1 MEHIIY
7 RNADNGYTV
16 LNLVSGEAEITCV
29 GIFSAIAEGENI
41 EASGDYTDHPTY
53 GKQFKVESF
62 EEKAPED
69 EEAIERYLGSGAI
82 RGIGLA
88 LAARIV
94 RRFKADTF
102 RIIEEEPERLAEVKG
117 ISERKAM
124 EIADQV
130 NEKRDLRQAMI
141 FLQQYGITMNLAVKV
156 YQQYGQE
163 VYGIIRENPYRLAD
177 DIEGVGFRTAD
188 EIAVRVGIRM
198 DSDFRIRSGI
208 LYVLLQASTEGHTY
222 LPEEELTRRTGQ
234 LLEVGEEQIEKQYI
248 LEDSTE
254 VADSTP
260 DSVYSRRLLDLASP
274 IQFPYNSIVKGYINR
289 YTNSRYGTISRILGM
304 SQYYFPI
311 IEEELLREG
320 LPVELRALPI
330 IESALSPTAVS
341 PMGAVGLWQFMPTT
355 GKSYGLEIN
364 SLVDERRD
372 PYRAT
377 QAACRYLKDLFAIY
391 NDWSLAIAAYNCGP
405 GNVNKAIARS
415 GGKNFWEIYDY
426 LPRETRGYVPAFIGA
441 SYAYAYHRQHGIEP
455 TEAPIPLSV
464 DTVRINKLM
473 HLGQISS
480 TIDLPI
486 ETLRQL
492 NPQYKLDIIP
502 ATTKP
507 YTLVLPQRY
516 VMQYIAHEPEIQ
528 AKDSMYLK
536 EYINPAN
543 IDKKRQERS
552 GSVYVVKKGDTLGAI
567 ARRYRVTTAQIMRWN
582 KLKSAHK
589 LRIGQR
595 LRIEGR

>member
-1 MEHIIY
+1 MRTLLTILLLLAVAVPASALD
-7 RNADNGYTV
+7 RRPRKKDKKKNKT
-16 LNLVSGEAEITCV
+16 EAVVTPPAAPV
-29 GIFSAIAEGENI
+29 AEQQ
-41 EASGDYTDHPTY
+41 A
-53 GKQFKVESF
+53 
-62 EEKAPED
+62 APEP
-69 EEAIERYLGSGAI
+69 
-82 RGIGLA
+82 
-88 LAARIV
+88 
-94 RRFKADTF
+94 
-102 RIIEEEPERLAEVKG
+102 EEPELPDPAEVQYDDMTLG
-117 ISERKAM
+117 LTAEQADSLVAVWRERQCG
-124 EIADQV
+124 DS
-130 NEKRDLRQAMI
+130 
-141 FLQQYGITMNLAVKV
+141 
-156 YQQYGQE
+156 YQE
-163 VYGIIRENPYRLAD
+163 FFDN
-177 DIEGVGFRTAD
+177 
-188 EIAVRVGIRM
+188 
-198 DSDFRIRSGI
+198 
-208 LYVLLQASTEGHTY
+208 
-222 LPEEELTRRTGQ
+222 
-234 LLEVGEEQIEKQYI
+234 YI
-248 LEDSTE
+248 LVDSTAE
-254 VADSTP
+254 STTP
-260 DSVYSRRLLDLASP
+260 DSVYIQRLRALVSP
-274 IQFPYNSIVKGYINR
+274 IQLPYNSIVRGYINR
-289 YTNSRYGTISRILGM
+289 YTDSRYGTISRILGM
-304 SQYYFPI
+304 SQYYFPL
-311 IEEELLREG
+311 IEDELLKEE

-330 IESALSPTAVS
+330 IESALSTTAVS
-341 PMGAVGLWQFMPTT
+341 PMGAVGLWQFMPST
-355 GKSYGLEIN
+355 GKSYGLEVN

-372 PYRAT
+372 PVRST
-377 QAACRYLKDLFAIY
+377 QAACRYLKDLYAIY

-473 HLGQISS
+473 HLEQISS

>member
-1 MEHIIY
+1 MRTLLTILLLLAVAVPASALD
-7 RNADNGYTV
+7 RRPRKKDKKKNKT
-16 LNLVSGEAEITCV
+16 EAVVTPPAAPV
-29 GIFSAIAEGENI
+29 AEQQ
-41 EASGDYTDHPTY
+41 A
-53 GKQFKVESF
+53 
-62 EEKAPED
+62 APEP
-69 EEAIERYLGSGAI
+69 
-82 RGIGLA
+82 
-88 LAARIV
+88 
-94 RRFKADTF
+94 
-102 RIIEEEPERLAEVKG
+102 EEPELPDPAEVQYDDMTLG
-117 ISERKAM
+117 LTAEQADSLVAVWRERQCG
-124 EIADQV
+124 DS
-130 NEKRDLRQAMI
+130 
-141 FLQQYGITMNLAVKV
+141 
-156 YQQYGQE
+156 YQE
-163 VYGIIRENPYRLAD
+163 FFDN
-177 DIEGVGFRTAD
+177 
-188 EIAVRVGIRM
+188 
-198 DSDFRIRSGI
+198 
-208 LYVLLQASTEGHTY
+208 
-222 LPEEELTRRTGQ
+222 
-234 LLEVGEEQIEKQYI
+234 YI
-248 LEDSTE
+248 LVDSTAE
-254 VADSTP
+254 STTP
-260 DSVYSRRLLDLASP
+260 DSVYIQRLRALVSP
-274 IQFPYNSIVKGYINR
+274 IQLPYNNIVRGYINR
-289 YTNSRYGTISRILGM
+289 YTDSRYGTISRILGM
-304 SQYYFPI
+304 SQYYFPL
-311 IEEELLREG
+311 IEDELLKEE

-330 IESALSPTAVS
+330 IESALSTTAVS
-341 PMGAVGLWQFMPTT
+341 PMGAVGLWQFMPST
-355 GKSYGLEIN
+355 GKSYGLEVN

-372 PYRAT
+372 PVRST
-377 QAACRYLKDLFAIY
+377 QAACRYLKDLYAIY

>member
-1 MEHIIY
+1 MRTLLTILLLLAVAVPASALD
-7 RNADNGYTV
+7 RRPRKKDKKKNKT
-16 LNLVSGEAEITCV
+16 EAVVTPPAAPV
-29 GIFSAIAEGENI
+29 AEQQ
-41 EASGDYTDHPTY
+41 A
-53 GKQFKVESF
+53 
-62 EEKAPED
+62 APEP
-69 EEAIERYLGSGAI
+69 
-82 RGIGLA
+82 
-88 LAARIV
+88 
-94 RRFKADTF
+94 
-102 RIIEEEPERLAEVKG
+102 EEPELPDPAEVQYDDMTLG
-117 ISERKAM
+117 LTAEQADSLVAVWRERQCG
-124 EIADQV
+124 DS
-130 NEKRDLRQAMI
+130 
-141 FLQQYGITMNLAVKV
+141 
-156 YQQYGQE
+156 YQE
-163 VYGIIRENPYRLAD
+163 FFDN
-177 DIEGVGFRTAD
+177 
-188 EIAVRVGIRM
+188 
-198 DSDFRIRSGI
+198 
-208 LYVLLQASTEGHTY
+208 
-222 LPEEELTRRTGQ
+222 
-234 LLEVGEEQIEKQYI
+234 YI
-248 LEDSTE
+248 LVDSTAE
-254 VADSTP
+254 STTP
-260 DSVYSRRLLDLASP
+260 DSVYIQRLRALVSP
-274 IQFPYNSIVKGYINR
+274 IQLPYNSIVRGYINR
-289 YTNSRYGTISRILGM
+289 YTDSRYGTISRILGM
-304 SQYYFPI
+304 SQYYFPL
-311 IEEELLREG
+311 IEDELLKEE

-330 IESALSPTAVS
+330 IESALSTTAVS
-341 PMGAVGLWQFMPTT
+341 PMGAVGLWQFMPST
-355 GKSYGLEIN
+355 GKSYGLEVN

-372 PYRAT
+372 PVRST
-377 QAACRYLKDLFAIY
+377 QAACRYLKDLYAIY

-405 GNVNKAIARS
+405 GNVNKAIARP

>member
-1 MEHIIY
+1 MRTLLTILLLLAVAVPASALD
-7 RNADNGYTV
+7 RRPRKKDKKKNKT
-16 LNLVSGEAEITCV
+16 EAVVTPPTAPV
-29 GIFSAIAEGENI
+29 AEQQ
-41 EASGDYTDHPTY
+41 A
-53 GKQFKVESF
+53 
-62 EEKAPED
+62 APEP
-69 EEAIERYLGSGAI
+69 
-82 RGIGLA
+82 
-88 LAARIV
+88 
-94 RRFKADTF
+94 
-102 RIIEEEPERLAEVKG
+102 EEPELPDPAEVQYDDMTLG
-117 ISERKAM
+117 LSAEQADSLVAVWRERQCG
-124 EIADQV
+124 DS
-130 NEKRDLRQAMI
+130 
-141 FLQQYGITMNLAVKV
+141 
-156 YQQYGQE
+156 YQE
-163 VYGIIRENPYRLAD
+163 FFDN
-177 DIEGVGFRTAD
+177 
-188 EIAVRVGIRM
+188 
-198 DSDFRIRSGI
+198 
-208 LYVLLQASTEGHTY
+208 
-222 LPEEELTRRTGQ
+222 
-234 LLEVGEEQIEKQYI
+234 YI
-248 LEDSTE
+248 LVDSTAE
-254 VADSTP
+254 STTP
-260 DSVYSRRLLDLASP
+260 DSVYIQRLRALVSP
-274 IQFPYNSIVKGYINR
+274 IQLPYNNIVRGYINR
-289 YTNSRYGTISRILGM
+289 YTDSRYGTISRILGM
-304 SQYYFPI
+304 SQYYFPL
-311 IEEELLREG
+311 IEDELLKEG

-330 IESALSPTAVS
+330 IESALSTTAVS
-341 PMGAVGLWQFMPTT
+341 PMGAVGLWQFMPST
-355 GKSYGLEIN
+355 GKSYGLEVN

-372 PYRAT
+372 PVRST
-377 QAACRYLKDLFAIY
+377 QAACRYLKDLYAIY

-415 GGKNFWEIYDY
+415 GSKNFWEIYDY

-582 KLKSAHK
+582 NLKSAHK

>member
-1 MEHIIY
+1 
-7 RNADNGYTV
+7 
-16 LNLVSGEAEITCV
+16 
-29 GIFSAIAEGENI
+29 
-41 EASGDYTDHPTY
+41 
-53 GKQFKVESF
+53 
-62 EEKAPED
+62 
-69 EEAIERYLGSGAI
+69 
-82 RGIGLA
+82 
-88 LAARIV
+88 
-94 RRFKADTF
+94 
-102 RIIEEEPERLAEVKG
+102 
-117 ISERKAM
+117 
-124 EIADQV
+124 
-130 NEKRDLRQAMI
+130 
-141 FLQQYGITMNLAVKV
+141 
-156 YQQYGQE
+156 
-163 VYGIIRENPYRLAD
+163 
-177 DIEGVGFRTAD
+177 
-188 EIAVRVGIRM
+188 
-198 DSDFRIRSGI
+198 
-208 LYVLLQASTEGHTY
+208 
-222 LPEEELTRRTGQ
+222 
-234 LLEVGEEQIEKQYI
+234 
-248 LEDSTE
+248 
-254 VADSTP
+254 
-260 DSVYSRRLLDLASP
+260 
-274 IQFPYNSIVKGYINR
+274 
-289 YTNSRYGTISRILGM
+289 
-304 SQYYFPI
+304 
-311 IEEELLREG
+311 
-320 LPVELRALPI
+320 
-330 IESALSPTAVS
+330 
-341 PMGAVGLWQFMPTT
+341 MPT
-355 GKSYGLEIN
+355 
-364 SLVDERRD
+364 
-372 PYRAT
+372 
-377 QAACRYLKDLFAIY
+377 
-391 NDWSLAIAAYNCGP
+391 
-405 GNVNKAIARS
+405 
-415 GGKNFWEIYDY
+415 
-426 LPRETRGYVPAFIGA
+426 FIGA

>member
-1 MEHIIY
+1 MKKLLTIALLLAVAASASALDRSPRKKKRDKKAKTE
-7 RNADNGYTV
+7 TV
-16 LNLVSGEAEITCV
+16 VPAPVPEAEPVPVPEPEPAPAEEPVVNDMTL
-29 GIFSAIAEGENI
+29 GFSPEQ
-41 EASGDYTDHPTY
+41 TD
-53 GKQFKVESF
+53 S
-62 EEKAPED
+62 
-69 EEAIERYLGSGAI
+69 L
-82 RGIGLA
+82 
-88 LAARIV
+88 LAAWR
-94 RRFKADTF
+94 
-102 RIIEEEPERLAEVKG
+102 ERQRQDAF
-117 ISERKAM
+117 SE
-124 EIADQV
+124 
-130 NEKRDLRQAMI
+130 
-141 FLQQYGITMNLAVKV
+141 F
-156 YQQYGQE
+156 
-163 VYGIIRENPYRLAD
+163 
-177 DIEGVGFRTAD
+177 F
-188 EIAVRVGIRM
+188 
-198 DSDFRIRSGI
+198 
-208 LYVLLQASTEGHTY
+208 
-222 LPEEELTRRTGQ
+222 
-234 LLEVGEEQIEKQYI
+234 KQYI

-377 QAACRYLKDLFAIY
+377 QAACRY
-391 NDWSLAIAAYNCGP
+391 
-405 GNVNKAIARS
+405 
-415 GGKNFWEIYDY
+415 
-426 LPRETRGYVPAFIGA
+426 
-441 SYAYAYHRQHGIEP
+441 HGIEP

>member
-1 MEHIIY
+1 MRTLLTILLLLAVAVPASALD
-7 RNADNGYTV
+7 RRPRKKDKKKNKT
-16 LNLVSGEAEITCV
+16 EAVVTPPAAPV
-29 GIFSAIAEGENI
+29 AEQQ
-41 EASGDYTDHPTY
+41 A
-53 GKQFKVESF
+53 
-62 EEKAPED
+62 APEP
-69 EEAIERYLGSGAI
+69 
-82 RGIGLA
+82 
-88 LAARIV
+88 
-94 RRFKADTF
+94 
-102 RIIEEEPERLAEVKG
+102 EEPELPDPAEVQYDDMTLG
-117 ISERKAM
+117 LTAEQADSLVAVWRERQCG
-124 EIADQV
+124 DS
-130 NEKRDLRQAMI
+130 
-141 FLQQYGITMNLAVKV
+141 
-156 YQQYGQE
+156 YQE
-163 VYGIIRENPYRLAD
+163 FFDN
-177 DIEGVGFRTAD
+177 
-188 EIAVRVGIRM
+188 
-198 DSDFRIRSGI
+198 
-208 LYVLLQASTEGHTY
+208 
-222 LPEEELTRRTGQ
+222 
-234 LLEVGEEQIEKQYI
+234 YI
-248 LEDSTE
+248 LVDSTAE
-254 VADSTP
+254 STTP
-260 DSVYSRRLLDLASP
+260 ESVYIQRLRALVSP
-274 IQFPYNSIVKGYINR
+274 IQLPYNSIVRGYINR
-289 YTNSRYGTISRILGM
+289 YTDSRYGTISRILGM
-304 SQYYFPI
+304 SQYYFPL
-311 IEEELLREG
+311 IEDELLKEE

-330 IESALSPTAVS
+330 IESALSTTAVS
-341 PMGAVGLWQFMPTT
+341 PMGAVGLWQFMPST
-355 GKSYGLEIN
+355 GKSYGLEVN

>member
-1 MEHIIY
+1 MKKLLTIALLLAVAASASALDRSPRKKKRDKKAKTE
-7 RNADNGYTV
+7 TV
-16 LNLVSGEAEITCV
+16 VPAPVPEAEPVPVPEPEPAPAEEPVVNDMTL
-29 GIFSAIAEGENI
+29 GFSPEQ
-41 EASGDYTDHPTY
+41 TD
-53 GKQFKVESF
+53 S
-62 EEKAPED
+62 
-69 EEAIERYLGSGAI
+69 L
-82 RGIGLA
+82 
-88 LAARIV
+88 LAAWR
-94 RRFKADTF
+94 
-102 RIIEEEPERLAEVKG
+102 ERQRQDAF
-117 ISERKAM
+117 SE
-124 EIADQV
+124 
-130 NEKRDLRQAMI
+130 
-141 FLQQYGITMNLAVKV
+141 F
-156 YQQYGQE
+156 
-163 VYGIIRENPYRLAD
+163 
-177 DIEGVGFRTAD
+177 F
-188 EIAVRVGIRM
+188 
-198 DSDFRIRSGI
+198 
-208 LYVLLQASTEGHTY
+208 
-222 LPEEELTRRTGQ
+222 
-234 LLEVGEEQIEKQYI
+234 KQYI

-391 NDWSLAIAAYNCGP
+391 NDWSLAIAAYICGP

-473 HLGQISS
+473 HLRQVSS
-480 TIDLPI
+480 TIALPI

>member
-1 MEHIIY
+1 MRTLLTILLLLAVAVPASALD
-7 RNADNGYTV
+7 RRPRKKDKKKNKT
-16 LNLVSGEAEITCV
+16 EAVVTPPAAPV
-29 GIFSAIAEGENI
+29 AEQQ
-41 EASGDYTDHPTY
+41 A
-53 GKQFKVESF
+53 
-62 EEKAPED
+62 APEP
-69 EEAIERYLGSGAI
+69 
-82 RGIGLA
+82 
-88 LAARIV
+88 
-94 RRFKADTF
+94 
-102 RIIEEEPERLAEVKG
+102 EEPELPDPAEVQYDDMTLG
-117 ISERKAM
+117 LTAEQADSLVAVWRERQCG
-124 EIADQV
+124 DS
-130 NEKRDLRQAMI
+130 
-141 FLQQYGITMNLAVKV
+141 
-156 YQQYGQE
+156 YQE
-163 VYGIIRENPYRLAD
+163 FFDN
-177 DIEGVGFRTAD
+177 
-188 EIAVRVGIRM
+188 
-198 DSDFRIRSGI
+198 
-208 LYVLLQASTEGHTY
+208 
-222 LPEEELTRRTGQ
+222 
-234 LLEVGEEQIEKQYI
+234 YI
-248 LEDSTE
+248 LVDSTAE
-254 VADSTP
+254 STTP
-260 DSVYSRRLLDLASP
+260 DSVYIQRLRALVSP
-274 IQFPYNSIVKGYINR
+274 IQLPYNSIVRGYINR
-289 YTNSRYGTISRILGM
+289 YTDSRYGTISRILGM
-304 SQYYFPI
+304 SQYYFPL
-311 IEEELLREG
+311 IEDELLKEE

-330 IESALSPTAVS
+330 IESALSTTAVS
-341 PMGAVGLWQFMPTT
+341 PMGAVGLWQFMPST
-355 GKSYGLEIN
+355 GKSYGLEVN

-486 ETLRQL
+486 EALRQL